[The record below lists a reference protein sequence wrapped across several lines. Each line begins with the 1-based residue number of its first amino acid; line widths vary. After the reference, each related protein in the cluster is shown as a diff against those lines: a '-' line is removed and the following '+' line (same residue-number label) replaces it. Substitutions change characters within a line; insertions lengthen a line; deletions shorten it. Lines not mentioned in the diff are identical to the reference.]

1 MSLDLQSLHE
11 SGGFAGAPVRK
22 EITFKNFYDEEITAH
37 VWVRRLS
44 YQSAVGDIQAIKTD
58 GELAAARIASC
69 IVDHRGEPLYQKHDI
84 TGVYEDGTPVLD
96 KDGKPRGGFVE
107 SLLHAL
113 WRAIAEVNAL
123 GKPQSES

>member
-22 EITFKNFYDEEITAH
+22 EITFKNFYGEEITGQ
-37 VWVRRLS
+37 VWVRHLS

-96 KDGKPRGGFVE
+96 KDGQPRGGFVE